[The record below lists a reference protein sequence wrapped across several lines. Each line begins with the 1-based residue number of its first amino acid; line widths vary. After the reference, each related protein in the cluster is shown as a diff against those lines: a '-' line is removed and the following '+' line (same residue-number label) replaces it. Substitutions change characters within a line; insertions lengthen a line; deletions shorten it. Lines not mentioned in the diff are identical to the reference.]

1 MPSRLKY
8 AYFVQDETFP
18 TVIFAQL
25 NQNQEKY
32 LLNVLG
38 EHKVATPYHPQT
50 SGQLDVSN
58 REIKRIVKKMVNP
71 SYKDWSLR
79 LIDALIGMS
88 PYGLVYRKACHLP
101 CGT

>member
-1 MPSRLKY
+1 MLR
-8 AYFVQDETFP
+8 
-18 TVIFAQL
+18 
-25 NQNQEKY
+25 
-32 LLNVLG
+32 

-50 SGQLDVSN
+50 SGQLDISN

-88 PYGLVYRKACHLP
+88 PHGLDYKKACQLP
-101 CGT
+101 VELENKLKSLLGD